1 MLQGGDYPQF
11 GTNFWGGSPENNYG
25 FGTSNIKQ
33 NIENVTNRLNNN
45 TNNGQVTANSD
56 YTANTES
63 LVGKPSSYFQNN
75 NTSGSATGRAIENV
89 AGAITAPNTTSLEV
103 QSAYTS
109 SPIYG
114 ASKATGY
121 QIQTP
126 SAFASQPTNQSANI
140 APNTTSS
147 PIMEPIN
154 RYLASLLPQ
163 YIAPTSLGQN
173 MVHTNVSSY
182 PNVEKTTYDQ
192 FVQSDAY
199 NQLRNFHILQEG
211 YERTIDDN
219 GMVFPYP
226 DINGDITGCIGH
238 NMKNDFNTHPWI
250 DVTSGQSLSKSQM
263 LSAEKKLKSLPTNFK
278 PELYAT
284 ETNARLPQEY
294 CSDLYNEDIESR
306 WNTLN
311 KVITNWLYMSPE
323 MQAAT
328 MDVHFTGNMEPKDS
342 WMLAKRAAEKMNKRD
357 YCDNLHRLDKRR
369 DDIKRRNQWVSDMC
383 MKGKFYR

>member
-1 MLQGGDYPQF
+1 MTAGLKKPYRP
-11 GTNFWGGSPENNYG
+11 GS
-25 FGTSNIKQ
+25 
-33 NIENVTNRLNNN
+33 R
-45 TNNGQVTANSD
+45 
-56 YTANTES
+56 
-63 LVGKPSSYFQNN
+63 
-75 NTSGSATGRAIENV
+75 
-89 AGAITAPNTTSLEV
+89 
-103 QSAYTS
+103 
-109 SPIYG
+109 
-114 ASKATGY
+114 SK
-121 QIQTP
+121 
-126 SAFASQPTNQSANI
+126 SANI

-163 YIAPTSLGQN
+163 YTAPTSLGQN

-284 ETNARLPQEY
+284 ETNARLSQEY

-311 KVITNWLYMSPE
+311 KVITNWLHMSPE